1 MADVSV
7 QMGVS
12 GVSQFKQ
19 GMEQAQAS
27 VKSIDAAL
35 KLNEKQFKATGDA
48 ETYMQNKTTQLNQK
62 LVAQQSA
69 VKNAE
74 QALKAM
80 KDSGVD
86 PLSVSYQKMETQLLN
101 AQSALLDTQ
110 NEINNLGAES
120 TDAAGKTDQLVNS
133 LGGLNKKVSLE
144 QVTSA
149 ISSITSGLERAASK
163 AISLGESIWSA
174 MMDKAKWADDAET
187 MALMYG
193 IDLETFLQMQK
204 LVQNGLDT
212 TVDAILGAQ
221 TKLKKNVGSGTAL
234 DELRELG
241 LLITE
246 IGKDGNYEIIPEDS
260 VQLFWDAGKAII
272 ALTDE
277 YEKENKAQAIFG
289 KSWKELVPLFEK
301 YDTLE
306 DYNAALK
313 ATNTN
318 TEEEVSKLAELND
331 KVGELQ
337 GNFDTLE
344 TKVLAGLA
352 PALTKGAE
360 ALSGLLEQLLAY
372 LETPEGQQALA
383 DMEKAVSGLF
393 DDLSNIDPA
402 QVVEGFA
409 GVFIGIVDGL
419 KWLSENSGTVI
430 GALEAIV
437 IGWGALQLVGGAL
450 DVLKLVQGIQGLTS
464 GGAAAGAAAGASWG
478 SAFASAVAKAAP
490 WLVFLYELMKP
501 AETQDNSL
509 VDANGNLTAEGKA
522 VQEQQQAEEER
533 LASRTDRERWLDAM
547 AEKYNGTMAISAVNM
562 EAYGHD
568 PIYEAIQDY
577 WDKYRT
583 STATAEDWQ
592 ALEGMMDSAKWEQF
606 KQVAKFMYSF
616 DRATEDLPYE
626 AFGFN
631 ENFDEWLKENGD
643 GVPIMIDPVV
653 PEDAASLIATAIG
666 IVKLP
671 VELVATDANG
681 NSLETY
687 DVSPDGFNANG
698 LWSVPFDGYHAVLH
712 KGERVVPAREVG
724 SSRNFS
730 SNLYV
735 ESMYMNNGQDAD
747 GLAAA
752 MAAAQ
757 RRTMS
762 GYGS

>member
-1 MADVSV
+1 MAELNVK
-7 QMGVS
+7 MGVS
-12 GVSQFKQ
+12 GVSQFIQ
-19 GMEQAQAS
+19 SMNSAGAS
-27 VKSIDAAL
+27 VKTIDAAL
-35 KLNEKQFKATGDA
+35 KQNEKQLKATGDA
-48 ETYMQNKTTQLNQK
+48 ETYLQQKSQLLQGKLKEQK
-62 LVAQQSA
+62 RAVEEAQ
-69 VKNAE
+69 K
-74 QALKAM
+74 ALKTLDENGTS
-80 KDSGVD
+80 KVSK
-86 PLSVSYQKMETQLLN
+86 SYQDMQRKLLN
-101 AQSALLDTQ
+101 AQTAMMDTEEQ
-110 NEINNLGAES
+110 IRDLGEASIEAS
-120 TDAAGKTDQLVNS
+120 DDTDKLANS
-133 LGGLNKKVSLE
+133 LSGLNKKVSLE

-174 MMDKAKWADDAET
+174 MMDKAKWADDTET

-260 VQLFWDAGKAII
+260 VQLFWDAGKAIM

-289 KSWKELVPLFEK
+289 KSWKELVPLFDK

-344 TKVLAGLA
+344 TKVMAGLA
-352 PALTKGAE
+352 PALTKGAD
-360 ALSGLLEQLLAY
+360 ALSGLLEQLLVY
-372 LETPEGQQALA
+372 LDSPEGQQALA

-393 DDLSNIDPA
+393 DDLANIDP
-402 QVVEGFA
+402 QDVVNGFVGVFNSVVEG
-409 GVFIGIVDGL
+409 L
-419 KWLSENSGTVI
+419 QWLEKNSGTVI
-430 GALEAIV
+430 SAMEAIV
-437 IGWGALQLVGGAL
+437 IGWGALKLVGGAL
-450 DVLKLVQGIQGLTS
+450 DLLKLVEGIQGLTT
-464 GGAAAGAAAGASWG
+464 GGASAGAAAGASWG
-478 SAFASAVAKAAP
+478 SAFAGAVAKAAP
-490 WLVFLYELMKP
+490 WLIGLYTLLNPSGTE
-501 AETQDNSL
+501 DNSL
-509 VDANGNLTAEGKA
+509 ADSSGNLTEEFWMDFYQQRQRYQESGEKGFWSNEIENVGKFIEDAERIWEDTSAVVALTNYLKTDNKA
-522 VQEQQQAEEER
+522 QLIQDLTAMGYTQKISETEKSLAEMENYEVDINTLLDASDGAAQIQEQV
-533 LASRTDRERWLDAM
+533 
-547 AEKYNGTMAISAVNM
+547 GTVQIPTKLIVEDMGGSSGGRSFGY
-562 EAYGHD
+562 EGGGDSGGH
-568 PIYEAIQDY
+568 
-577 WDKYRT
+577 
-583 STATAEDWQ
+583 
-592 ALEGMMDSAKWEQF
+592 
-606 KQVAKFMYSF
+606 
-616 DRATEDLPYE
+616 
-626 AFGFN
+626 GF
-631 ENFDEWLKENGD
+631 
-643 GVPIMIDPVV
+643 
-653 PEDAASLIATAIG
+653 
-666 IVKLP
+666 
-671 VELVATDANG
+671 
-681 NSLETY
+681 
-687 DVSPDGFNANG
+687 ANG

-712 KGERVVPAREVG
+712 KGERVVPAREVAA
-724 SSRNFS
+724 SRNFS

-735 ESMYMNNGQDAD
+735 ESMYMNNGTDAD